1 MDNLIDEILKG
12 IFLSLLFYYSTL
24 TNEINI
30 MNVFKF
36 TVFYIVMIFGALY
49 TAIQTNVGTSRQ

>member
-36 TVFYIVMIFGALY
+36 TVFYISLVNIIEENTSDIFC
-49 TAIQTNVGTSRQ
+49 IMVF